1 MATNC
6 YDITYLIWE
15 ASVTGKRFYRWKK
28 MSGMMKEV
36 MR

>member
-15 ASVTGKRFYRWKK
+15 ASVTGKRFYAGK